1 MDQIIYPKRLSNDK
15 HSSLLVAFVSYEE
28 NEVLWILSKIFVN
41 LPEAKFL
48 VVCEWLMNEL
58 GARFERDRYELF
70 GVFLVTCKQARH
82 EFWGHIF
89 SHVRPF
95 YEWAASDWDP

>member
-1 MDQIIYPKRLSNDK
+1 MGMSQAEKLKSQLKFGD
-15 HSSLLVAFVSYEE
+15 A
-28 NEVLWILSKIFVN
+28 
-41 LPEAKFL
+41 EAKFL

-58 GARFERDRYELF
+58 GAGFEWDRYELF
-70 GVFLVTCKQARH
+70 GVFLVTCEQARH

-95 YEWAASDWDP
+95 YEQAASDLDP